1 MNAFSAPK
9 AVIVGAGPVGCLSA
23 IALANLGWHVTV
35 YERRSGEV
43 LTNPSLPI
51 SKPIPGNG
59 RLISPF
65 QHGGITALQAIDS
78 TLVERILHNAVALRG
93 RMVHHL
99 EGNTTRQQYDRRGH
113 CLYSIERGLLN
124 IILLE
129 AAASVPDIA
138 IHFLHK
144 AQSVDFDNNTLH
156 LVNSVSGQEFDDRFD
171 LCIGADGSHSV
182 IRHHLMVATQMEYS
196 QYYLSHE
203 YVEIKLPHG
212 VDTSGHSAFLLDPDH
227 LHVWPRGNFTLVAM
241 PNKNKSFTCA
251 LFAPKAIFDSLQYPD
266 TLIPFFKTHFPDLL
280 SVLGEKQLVL
290 ELQKKPSQ
298 PNDYNQSKPIPPWRC
313 DNYRRCSPLNGIL
326 TSSDSGADTQ
336 IVLQVPFYG
345 QGLNCALEDV
355 RILAILLRREKD
367 GHDPSVIRRVLN
379 HYSESRHEDLLA
391 ICDLAMDSQC
401 VADRFSFLSL
411 NPKHSLNMRHSVA
424 TWSYMIRGFI
434 DNALYAISDSPV
446 LTDLTETISSP
457 KVPSGW
463 IPLYSMVSFRPDI
476 SYSAAKKK
484 AERQA
489 RLVDSFGVALGILGL
504 GYIFNF
510 FINLNKL
517 F

>member
-1 MNAFSAPK
+1 MNASSAPK

-35 YERRSGEV
+35 YERRSGTLPLPVCEPSAMTFFLSITDMRGGSHQPLSSNIQANPRQRSIN
-43 LTNPSLPI
+43 LTLSA
-51 SKPIPGNG
+51 
-59 RLISPF
+59 R
-65 QHGGITALQAIDS
+65 GITALQAVDS

-129 AAASVPDIA
+129 AAASVPDIT

-144 AQSVDFDNNTLH
+144 AQSVDFDNNTLR
-156 LVNSVSGQEFDDRFD
+156 LVNSVSGQEFDDHFD

-182 IRHHLMVATQMEYS
+182 IRHRLMVATQMEYS
-196 QYYLSHE
+196 QHYLSHE
-203 YVEIKLPHG
+203 YVEIKLPPG
-212 VDTSGHSAFLLDPDH
+212 VDTSGHSAFLLDSDH
-227 LHVWPRGNFTLVAM
+227 LHVWPRGGFTLVAM

-251 LFAPKAIFDSLQYPD
+251 LFAPKDVFDNLQSPD
-266 TLIPFFKTHFPDLL
+266 TLVPFFKTHFPDLL

-290 ELQKKPSQ
+290 ELQRNPRSQ
-298 PNDYNQSKPIPPWRC
+298 MITTKANPYH
-313 DNYRRCSPLNGIL
+313 L
-326 TSSDSGADTQ
+326 GAVIIIGDAAHSM
-336 IVLQVPFYG
+336 VPFYG

-355 RILAILLRREKD
+355 RILSILLRREE
-367 GHDPSVIRRVLN
+367 GRDPSVIRQVLN
-379 HYSESRHEDLLA
+379 HYSECRHEDLIA
-391 ICDLAMDSQC
+391 ICDLAMDS
-401 VADRFSFLSL
+401 
-411 NPKHSLNMRHSVA
+411 HLNMRHSVA
-424 TWSYMIRGFI
+424 TWSYMIRAFI

-446 LTDLTETISSP
+446 ITDFTEMISGS

-489 RLVDSFGVALGILGL
+489 RLVESFGVAVSILGF

>member
-1 MNAFSAPK
+1 MNASSAPK

-35 YERRSGEV
+35 YERRSGFHQPLSSNTQANPRQRSIN
-43 LTNPSLPI
+43 LTLSA
-51 SKPIPGNG
+51 
-59 RLISPF
+59 R
-65 QHGGITALQAIDS
+65 GITALQAIDS

-99 EGNTTRQQYDRRGH
+99 EGNATRQQYDRRGH

-129 AAASVPDIA
+129 AAALVPDIT

-144 AQSVDFDNNTLH
+144 AQSVDFDNNTLC
-156 LVNSVSGQEFDDRFD
+156 LYNSVSSQEFDVHFD

-196 QYYLSHE
+196 QHYLTHE

-212 VDTSGHSAFLLDPDH
+212 VDTSGHSTFLLDPDH
-227 LHVWPRGNFTLVAM
+227 LHVWPRGSFTLVAM

-251 LFAPKAIFDSLQYPD
+251 LFAPKAIFENLQYPD

-290 ELQKKPSQ
+290 ELQRNPRSQ
-298 PNDYNQSKPIPPWRC
+298 MITTKANPYH
-313 DNYRRCSPLNGIL
+313 L
-326 TSSDSGADTQ
+326 GAVIIIGDAAHSM
-336 IVLQVPFYG
+336 VPFYG

-355 RILAILLRREKD
+355 RILSILLRREKD
-367 GHDPSVIRRVLN
+367 GHGPSVIRRVLN
-379 HYSESRHEDLLA
+379 HYSESRHEDLIA
-391 ICDLAMDSQC
+391 ICDLAMDSH
-401 VADRFSFLSL
+401 L
-411 NPKHSLNMRHSVA
+411 KMRHSVA

-446 LTDLTETISSP
+446 LTDLTETISGP
-457 KVPSGW
+457 NVPSGW

-489 RLVDSFGVALGILGL
+489 RLVDSFGIAVGILGL
-504 GYIFNF
+504 GYIFNL

-517 F
+517 L